1 MRRIFNSLLILS
13 CILGLTSCANFNSI
27 SRTTPLIGSFDGRE
41 GKAIHLDAQQRLVL
55 INNLGKIC
63 AEPSPDAMAAYAAS
77 LGISASVPRAGSGA
91 LSHSQQASIASIGLR
106 TQSITLMRDA
116 LYRMCEAFIN
126 NAAGPTQIVTLLGR
140 SQDLT
145 AVILAV
151 EQLTGAVAANQAALT
166 GTTSASASAS
176 LLSNQALLD
185 AARENETNKNNELE
199 EAKVAL
205 KSAEEARNSQE
216 KTETAAKAERNKQV
230 NNSSAT
236 DAEKATAQKNWERS
250 KEELDRAQREVDA
263 ADNTVQ
269 TRKKLYEEA
278 QKNRAVIEKAKDSSL
293 NNTIANTT
301 SSSEFSTP
309 ISRVQLDKTATESI
323 TKAVQAMVEKV
334 LDKNYIEESCMATL
348 GYFPESDW
356 DKDQKQQLR
365 EIKDSC
371 LEIIKHGINQRV
383 AAQNFDSDKN
393 TARIIAWQKSNPDNN
408 TKLNNW
414 LKNRGY
420 NFSSTL
426 LIYGSENKSLRDL
439 AISELMIP

>member
-1 MRRIFNSLLILS
+1 MRKIFNQLIILG
-13 CILGLTSCANFNSI
+13 CILGLEGCANFNSI

-41 GKAIHLDAQQRLVL
+41 GKAIHLDVQQRLVL

-199 EAKVAL
+199 EAKASL
-205 KSAEEARNSQE
+205 KAAEETRNSQE
-216 KTETAAKAERNKQV
+216 KAEAAAKIERDRQA

-250 KEELDRAQREVDA
+250 KEELERAQREVDA
-263 ADNTVQ
+263 AQNTVQ

-278 QKNRAVIEKAKDSSL
+278 QKNRAAIEKAKDSSL
-293 NNTIANTT
+293 NNTIASTT
-301 SSSEFSTP
+301 SSNEFSTP
-309 ISRVQLDKTATESI
+309 TSRIQLSKDATESVA
-323 TKAVQAMVEKV
+323 KAVQAMVEKV

-348 GYFPESDW
+348 GYFPEGSW
-356 DKDQKQQLR
+356 NEEQKQQLR

-371 LEIIKHGINQRV
+371 LIIIQHGVRERIV
-383 AAQNFDSDKN
+383 AQNFGTDEN
-393 TARIIAWQKSNPDNN
+393 TARIAVWQKASPDNN
-408 TKLNNW
+408 KTLNNW

-420 NFSSTL
+420 SFSSTL
-426 LIYGSENKSLRDL
+426 LIFGSENKSLRDL
-439 AISELMIP
+439 AIRELSIP